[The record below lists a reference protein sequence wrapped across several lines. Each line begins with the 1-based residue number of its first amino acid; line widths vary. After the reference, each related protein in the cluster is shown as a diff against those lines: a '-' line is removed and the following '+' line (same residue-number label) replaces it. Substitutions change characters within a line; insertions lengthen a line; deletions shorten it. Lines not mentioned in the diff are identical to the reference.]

1 MEKGSPIPS
10 NKLKRGPPKH
20 ALKPALGDPLLAID
34 VSAMRS
40 PMELP
45 QANTVNPRKFVFEI
59 DISRPGIGQF
69 SFIQNSDWLKAFPK
83 HYT

>member
-45 QANTVNPRKFVFEI
+45 QANTVNPRKFVLEI
-59 DISRPGIGQF
+59 DILRPVIGQI
-69 SFIQNSDWLKAFPK
+69 SFIKNSDWLNAYLK
-83 HYT
+83 HFT